1 MFQTLSKLTTEKAWE
16 LVFHR
21 CAQVIVL
28 QGERPLAKDNKKLG
42 MFRLDNIPAAPKG
55 APHLSRPFFFAGE
68 SWWKLAQLAQIE
80 R

>member
-1 MFQTLSKLTTEKAWE
+1 M
-16 LVFHR
+16 
-21 CAQVIVL
+21 IVL

-55 APHLSRPFFFAGE
+55 ASHFESSVFFLFAGE
-68 SWWKLAQLAQIE
+68 SWWKLAQVAQFE